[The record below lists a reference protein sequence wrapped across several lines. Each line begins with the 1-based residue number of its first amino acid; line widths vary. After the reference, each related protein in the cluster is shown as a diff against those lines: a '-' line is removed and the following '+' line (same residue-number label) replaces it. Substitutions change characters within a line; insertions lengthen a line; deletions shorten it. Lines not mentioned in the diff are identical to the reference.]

1 MPLNKILGAA
11 AALTLAGLTFA
22 ALIVAARPGF
32 VSPPFFYNTSLSL
45 PRGLYRVEV
54 RESLAM
60 GDIIRTCAPAEG
72 AALAL
77 KRGYL
82 LPGSC
87 PGGTARIGKMVVGMA
102 GDTVRVTK
110 RGIIVRGRVL
120 VRSVPLD
127 QDTHGRTVRP
137 ALGKHVVARGQCFVL
152 SSHSLNSYDSRYY
165 GPVDCAPPHYVLQA
179 TTRQAKKR
187 LARMRRAVRIIAHE

>member
-11 AALTLAGLTFA
+11 AVLILAGLTLA
-22 ALIVAARPGF
+22 AVIVAAKPGY
-32 VSPPFFYNTSLSL
+32 VSPPFFHNTSRSL

-54 RESLAM
+54 RDSLAI
-60 GDIIRTCAPAEG
+60 GDIIRTCAPAES

-102 GDTVRVTK
+102 GDTVRVTE
-110 RGIIVRGRVL
+110 RGVIVRGRVL
-120 VRSVPLD
+120 ARSAPLGRDARGRAVRA
-127 QDTHGRTVRP
+127 

-179 TTRQAKKR
+179 TTRQAKRK
-187 LARMRRAVRIIAHE
+187 LARMRRAVRMTAYE